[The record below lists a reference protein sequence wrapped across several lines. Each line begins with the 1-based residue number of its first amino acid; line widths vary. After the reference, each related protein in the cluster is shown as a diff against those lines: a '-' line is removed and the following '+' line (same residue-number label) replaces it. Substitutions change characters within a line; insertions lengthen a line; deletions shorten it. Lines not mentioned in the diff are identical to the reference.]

1 MKTDLAREFVND
13 PQAQQ
18 AAELI
23 RACVHCGFCSA
34 TCPTYQLLGDE
45 RDSPRGRIYLIQ
57 QMLEGQ
63 PVTRTT
69 QQHLDRCLSCR
80 ACESTCPSG
89 VQYAHLLDIG
99 RAMLEQRV
107 PRPAAERYRRA
118 LLGRVLPDARLFDAA
133 LGLGRLVRPLL
144 PQRLRRSLP
153 PAPAAAA
160 WPGASH
166 VRKVLLLEG
175 CVQPALAPNINAA
188 LARILDRLDIQPLT
202 LPGCCGAVSQHLSH
216 GADARQ
222 RMRRLID
229 ACWPLVD
236 AGIEAIVITAS
247 GCGAMLKDY
256 GYLLRDD
263 PDYAG
268 RAQRVSALAR
278 DPVELLAPLSGELAP
293 LLRIAPAVPLV
304 FQSPCS
310 LQHGQKLQGTVE
322 ALLQTLG
329 CELQPV
335 ADAHLCCGSAG
346 TYSLLQPQLSE
357 RLRAAKLANL
367 TAGQPQLILSA
378 NIGCMHY
385 LQAAT
390 DIPVRH
396 WLEFVA
402 ARLAVPPG

>member
-23 RACVHCGFCSA
+23 RACVHCGFCTA

-63 PVTRTT
+63 PVTRTS
-69 QQHLDRCLSCR
+69 QLHLDRCLSCR

-99 RAMLEQRV
+99 RAMVEQRV

-118 LLGRVLPDARLFDAA
+118 LLNRVLPDARLFDAA
-133 LGLGRLVRPLL
+133 LGLGRMVRPLL

-188 LARILDRLDIQPLT
+188 LAQILDRLDIQALA
-202 LPGCCGAVSQHLSH
+202 LLGCCGAVSQHLSY
-216 GADARQ
+216 GADARE

-229 ACWPLVD
+229 TCWPLVD
-236 AGIEAIVITAS
+236 AGIEAIVVTAS

-263 PDYAG
+263 PDYAE
-268 RAQRVSALAR
+268 RAQRISALAR
-278 DPVELLAPLSGELAP
+278 DPVELLAPLASELVA
-293 LLRIAPAVPLV
+293 LLRIPLALPLV

-310 LQHGQKLQGTVE
+310 LQHGQRLKGAVE
-322 ALLQTLG
+322 ELLQALG
-329 CELQPV
+329 CELLPV

-367 TAGQPQLILSA
+367 TVGQPLLILSA
-378 NIGCMHY
+378 NIGCMHH

-390 DIPVRH
+390 ELPLKH

-402 ARLAVPPG
+402 DQLAASPG